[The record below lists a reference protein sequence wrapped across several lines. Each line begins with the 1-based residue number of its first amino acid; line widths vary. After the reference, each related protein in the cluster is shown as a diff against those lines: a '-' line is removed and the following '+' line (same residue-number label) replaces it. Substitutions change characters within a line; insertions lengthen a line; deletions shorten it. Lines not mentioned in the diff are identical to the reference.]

1 MTTFLLIRHGNTNDV
16 TNALAGRIDSPL
28 NGEGQKQADLLAE
41 TLAHLPIQKILSSPM
56 IRAQQTAL
64 PLSIKLGLPVI
75 TENSFM
81 QVSFGD
87 WEGIP
92 FEELD
97 LIPEWKTFQQ
107 HPSEITPPN
116 GESAAAVRQRVHQ
129 ALLRYDQ
136 EEAPESVIAIFS
148 HGSIIRHSVSA
159 AIGLPL
165 DQFNHLRIA
174 PASVS
179 TIRFTDGRGKLMHLN
194 QQVPPR
200 WI

>member
-16 TNALAGRIDSPL
+16 SNALAGRIDSPL
-28 NGEGQKQADLLAE
+28 NETGRQQADVLAD
-41 TLAHLPIQKILSSPM
+41 TLAILPIHKILSSPLL
-56 IRAQQTAL
+56 RAQQTAQ
-64 PLSIKLGLPVI
+64 PLAKKINLPVTI
-75 TENSFM
+75 EMGFM

-97 LIPEWKTFQQ
+97 LLPEWKTFQQ
-107 HPSEITPPN
+107 QPSEITPPN
-116 GESAAAVRQRVHQ
+116 GESAASVRQRVHRT
-129 ALLRYDQ
+129 LLAYTQ
-136 EEAPESVIAIFS
+136 EEPHESLIAIFS

-165 DQFNHLRIA
+165 NQFNQLRIA

-179 TIRFTDGRGKLMHLN
+179 TIRFTNGNGKLLHLN
-194 QQVPPR
+194 QQVPTR